1 MCDIIR
7 VIDVGTFY
15 DLQME
20 QISRKIIFL
29 QKLVKNLAEILFVQ
43 IASGDIDRDRKAA
56 KDQGL
61 YALSGSGMLLPICI
75 YPPRRFSP
83 SFSIRGMNW
92 FGGINRGIRHRFF
105 RGPEVEEDRS
115 QNMQRLLRAELGKNA
130 VLPA

>member
-56 KDQGL
+56 KVKVSTLFQDPACFYPYVFIHLVDQSLFFNQGDEL
-61 YALSGSGMLLPICI
+61 VWRDKSW
-75 YPPRRFSP
+75 
-83 SFSIRGMNW
+83 N
-92 FGGINRGIRHRFF
+92 RHRFF

>member
-43 IASGDIDRDRKAA
+43 IASGDIDRD
-56 KDQGL
+56 
-61 YALSGSGMLLPICI
+61 
-75 YPPRRFSP
+75 
-83 SFSIRGMNW
+83 
-92 FGGINRGIRHRFF
+92 
-105 RGPEVEEDRS
+105 
-115 QNMQRLLRAELGKNA
+115 
-130 VLPA
+130 

>member
-56 KDQGL
+56 KVKVSTLFQDPACFFPYVFIYLVDQSLFFNQGDEL
-61 YALSGSGMLLPICI
+61 VWRDKSW
-75 YPPRRFSP
+75 
-83 SFSIRGMNW
+83 N
-92 FGGINRGIRHRFF
+92 RHRFF